1 MPVLKYQRSRQL
13 LRNSRPSKR
22 ASRLLLLICVLL
34 SLVLV
39 TTLTGCAA
47 NSKSLSA
54 EPRPTPIESVIDVSD
69 WRQKVSDYCK
79 KLDELLSS
87 AKRTISDLPSK

>member
-1 MPVLKYQRSRQL
+1 MPVLKYQRSRQR
-13 LRNSRPSKR
+13 LRNSKPSKC
-22 ASRLLLLICVLL
+22 ASRLLLLTCALL

-39 TTLTGCAA
+39 MTLTGCAT
-47 NSKSLSA
+47 NSRNLSA

-69 WRQKVSDYCK
+69 WRQKVNDYCK

-87 AKRTISDLPSK
+87 AKRTISDIK

>member
-22 ASRLLLLICVLL
+22 ASRLLLLLCALL
-34 SLVLV
+34 SLALV

-54 EPRPTPIESVIDVSD
+54 EPRPTPIGSVIDVSD
-69 WRQKVSDYCK
+69 WRQKVSDYSK
-79 KLDELLSS
+79 RLDELLTS
-87 AKRTISDLPSK
+87 AKKTTSN

>member
-13 LRNSRPSKR
+13 LRNSRPSKHACR
-22 ASRLLLLICVLL
+22 VLLLICALL

-54 EPRPTPIESVIDVSD
+54 EPRPTPIKSVIDVSD

-87 AKRTISDLPSK
+87 AKRTTSNQK

>member
-13 LRNSRPSKR
+13 LRNSRPSTT
-22 ASRLLLLICVLL
+22 ASRLLCLICALL

-39 TTLTGCAA
+39 MTLTGCAA
-47 NSKSLSA
+47 NSKSLNA

-69 WRQKVSDYCK
+69 WQQKVSDYCK

-87 AKRTISDLPSK
+87 AKRTTSNQK

>member
-22 ASRLLLLICVLL
+22 ASRLLLLLCALL

-39 TTLTGCAA
+39 MTLTGCAA

-54 EPRPTPIESVIDVSD
+54 EPRPTPIGSVIDVSD
-69 WRQKVSDYCK
+69 WRQKVNDYSK
-79 KLDELLSS
+79 RLDELLTS
-87 AKRTISDLPSK
+87 AKKTTSN

>member
-22 ASRLLLLICVLL
+22 ASRLLLLLCALL
-34 SLVLV
+34 SLALV
-39 TTLTGCAA
+39 TTLSGCAA

-69 WRQKVSDYCK
+69 WRQKVNDYSK
-79 KLDELLSS
+79 RLDELLTS
-87 AKRTISDLPSK
+87 AKKTTSN

>member
-22 ASRLLLLICVLL
+22 ASRLLLLLCALL

-39 TTLTGCAA
+39 TTLSGCAA

-54 EPRPTPIESVIDVSD
+54 EPRPTPIGSVIDVSD
-69 WRQKVSDYCK
+69 WRQKVNDYSK
-79 KLDELLSS
+79 RLDELLTS
-87 AKRTISDLPSK
+87 AKKTTSN

>member
-13 LRNSRPSKR
+13 LRNSKPSKR
-22 ASRLLLLICVLL
+22 ASRLLLLACVLL

-39 TTLTGCAA
+39 MTLTGCATS
-47 NSKSLSA
+47 SKSLSV
-54 EPRPTPIESVIDVSD
+54 EPRPTPIESVIDVFD
-69 WRQKVSDYCK
+69 WQQKVSDYCK

-87 AKRTISDLPSK
+87 AKRTTSNQK

>member
-22 ASRLLLLICVLL
+22 ASRLLLLLCALL
-34 SLVLV
+34 SLALV

-54 EPRPTPIESVIDVSD
+54 EPRPTPIGSVIDVSD
-69 WRQKVSDYCK
+69 WRQKVNDYFK
-79 KLDELLSS
+79 RLDELLTS
-87 AKRTISDLPSK
+87 AKKTTSN

>member
-39 TTLTGCAA
+39 TTLSGCAA

-54 EPRPTPIESVIDVSD
+54 EPRPTPIGSVIDVSD
-69 WRQKVSDYCK
+69 WRQKVSDYSK
-79 KLDELLSS
+79 RLDELLTS
-87 AKRTISDLPSK
+87 AKKTTSN

>member
-13 LRNSRPSKR
+13 LRNSKPSKT
-22 ASRLLLLICVLL
+22 ASRLLLLLCALL

-39 TTLTGCAA
+39 TTLSGCAA

-54 EPRPTPIESVIDVSD
+54 EPRPTPIGSVIDVSD
-69 WRQKVSDYCK
+69 WRQKVNDYSK
-79 KLDELLSS
+79 RLDELLTS
-87 AKRTISDLPSK
+87 AKKTTSN